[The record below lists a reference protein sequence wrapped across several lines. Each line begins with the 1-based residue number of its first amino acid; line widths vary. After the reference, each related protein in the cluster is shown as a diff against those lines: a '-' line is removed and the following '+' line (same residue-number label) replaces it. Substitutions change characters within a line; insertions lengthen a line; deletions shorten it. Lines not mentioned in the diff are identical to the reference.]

1 MDIERKVQ
9 RYKTVKKRKV
19 AVFKYT
25 NKKTGINITDKKIL
39 DRISSLRIPPAY
51 KNVKISTSIKNK
63 IQAMGIDDKKR
74 VQYIY
79 NPSYVIKQ
87 SENKFKDL
95 VLFGKNIKSIR
106 KDVTRILK
114 ETGSGKRYL
123 LSKNSLIAMVLYLV
137 DVCNF
142 RIGSQ
147 KYKLLYKTFGVTTL
161 NKSHFKKMGEN
172 YSIQFIGK
180 KMVSNSGVIKK
191 KNICRLLDELI
202 VKNKGEYIFNSI
214 ENGIKTRITEKH
226 VNAFLKKYNSKLS
239 VKMFRTWKAN
249 TILLKELLDYP
260 LPGNKTDSKGNLQD
274 IIKIVAEKLHHTKN
288 VSKKSYMNNKII
300 ELYSDSPN
308 QFKKMLMNFKGKNNK
323 LPEIDTLFS
332 NFLDSFNKK

>member
-19 AVFKYT
+19 PIFKYT
-25 NKKTGINITDKKIL
+25 NKKTGLKIIDKKIL
-39 DRISSLRIPPAY
+39 DRITSLKIPPAY
-51 KNVKISTSIKNK
+51 KNVKISTSMRNK

-79 NPSYVIKQ
+79 NPAYVIKQ

-95 VLFGKNIKSIR
+95 ILFGKKVNSIR
-106 KDVTRILK
+106 RDVKKILK
-114 ETGSGKRYL
+114 ETGMGKREL

-137 DVCNF
+137 DTCNF

-172 YSIQFIGK
+172 YTIQFIGK
-180 KMVSNSGVIKK
+180 KMVSNTGMIKK
-191 KNICRLLDELI
+191 KNICKLLDQLI
-202 VKNKGEYIFNSI
+202 VKNKGEYIFKSI

-226 VNAFLKKYNSKLS
+226 VNSFLKKYDVKIT

-249 TILLKELLDYP
+249 TILLKELLEYP
-260 LPGNKTDSKGNLQD
+260 LPGNKHDSKGNLQD
-274 IIKIVAEKLHHTKN
+274 IIKVVAEKLHHTKN

-300 ELYSDSPN
+300 DLYSNSPE
-308 QFKKMLMNFKGKNNK
+308 QFKNMLMNFKGKK
-323 LPEIDTLFS
+323 KRLPEIDTLLS
-332 NFLDSFNKK
+332 NFLESFNKK